1 MRKGNS
7 FLELFLKVIKGCLFN
22 MTKRLYWKPKI
33 KITLKQGTQI
43 PTIIEFVEVS
53 GDRTVMKVA
62 KISQDAKLDESVFDE
77 VLAEKEFEETDSTKE
92 K

>member
-1 MRKGNS
+1 MYNFIS
-7 FLELFLKVIKGCLFN
+7 
-22 MTKRLYWKPKI
+22 KI

-62 KISQDAKLDESVFDE
+62 KISQDSKLDESVFDE
-77 VLAEKEFEETDSTKE
+77 TKIGDFVCPI